1 MAILPVVGPISYPY
15 LERPVRIDLLRACVE
30 LSTKTSQTAPT
41 RYLRLLVVYLYAD
54 YLLRNVECSQY
65 VKELPLPQNLILS
78 DVGVVQIPHLIGFLR
93 RGFTPPWVFRETLSL
108 TLMVPTPP

>member
-1 MAILPVVGPISYPY
+1 MHILVYLINYPH
-15 LERPVRIDLLRACVE
+15 LERPVRINLLLGASVP
-30 LSTKTSQTAPT
+30 LSTKTSLTAPT
-41 RYLRLLVVYLYAD
+41 RYLRVLVVYLQAD
-54 YLLRNVECSQY
+54 YVIRTVECSQY
-65 VKELPLPQNLILS
+65 VNDLQLPQNLIVS